1 MAQTGILASID
12 IRKATLSSR
21 SRERPRPRLNGNLRR
36 EKREF
41 SALDV
46 STVLTDCLVEFGRR
60 IHTQDFLS
68 SQEQPGNTQMEALKP
83 SARELENVDGGKRH
97 PSGVTS

>member
-41 SALDV
+41 SVLDV
-46 STVLTDCLVEFGRR
+46 STVLTACLVEFGRR

-68 SQEQPGNTQMEALKP
+68 SQEQPETEALKP

-97 PSGVTS
+97 PWGVTL